1 MKTFELKIVINVKT
15 EEGLDNIDDLKHK
28 VLSGEIQR
36 EWIDSGKFE
45 KVKATVKEIK

>member
-15 EEGLDNIDDLKHK
+15 EEGLDNIDDLKHMI
-28 VLSGEIQR
+28 LSGKIQR